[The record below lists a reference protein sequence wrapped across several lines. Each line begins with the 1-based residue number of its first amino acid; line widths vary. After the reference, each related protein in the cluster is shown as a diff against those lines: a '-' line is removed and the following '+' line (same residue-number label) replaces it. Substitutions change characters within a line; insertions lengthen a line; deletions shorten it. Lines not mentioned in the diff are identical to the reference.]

1 MASDEG
7 DIIMHSKLKKMT
19 SKKQPTS
26 PTADILKNQDRKVS
40 TKVMVNTALVEL
52 KSRKGTSLYAIKK
65 FVSERYQVDTEK
77 ISYIM
82 KKYLK
87 TAVEAGTII
96 QTKGIGASG
105 SFKLAT
111 MKTKIEKKK
120 ELKKTVKKMSKPS
133 DEEIKPAK
141 EKKTG
146 KSKEKSKEKTKEK
159 NKDKGKEKKVKQKI
173 DKNSHEKVEIR
184 KVEKEEKALKKD
196 KQEKSKPKS
205 GKEKI
210 SKLSRS
216 KMALATTPAKKMA
229 AILKRKSMGSIVKPP
244 KMKPRALK
252 QK

>member
-7 DIIMHSKLKKMT
+7 DIVMHSKLKKMP

-40 TKVMVNTALVEL
+40 TKVMVNTALMEL

-65 FVSERYQVDTEK
+65 FVSEKYQVDTEK

-141 EKKTG
+141 EKK
-146 KSKEKSKEKTKEK
+146 KEKSKEKGES
-159 NKDKGKEKKVKQKI
+159 KEKKVKQKI
-173 DKNSHEKVEIR
+173 DKNSDEKVESK
-184 KVEKEEKALKKD
+184 KVEKQEKALKKD

-210 SKLSRS
+210 SKISRS